1 MSYRTKIN
9 GTQIFGN
16 NECYQEWLNFI
27 KSQGIEVGEEGNY
40 EGEITDFMKALEVIE
55 QITMNKHKER
65 QERIKSSNLFEKH
78 FEKDKECIHN
88 DQKLEGLFD
97 FRSIPRNIEETDP
110 DDKFRCSLFDEELE
124 VIRYSYA
131 LLPYQF
137 YLACKD
143 KLEQERPFFTPGHL
157 NCYKLKEGETLHV
170 CAN

>member
-16 NECYQEWLNFI
+16 NECYQEWIDFI
-27 KSQGIEVGEEGNY
+27 KSQGIEVGKEGNY

-65 QERIKSSNLFEKH
+65 QERIKLSNY
-78 FEKDKECIHN
+78 
-88 DQKLEGLFD
+88 DQKLKGLFD

-110 DDKFRCSLFDEELE
+110 DDEFRCSLFDEELN
-124 VIRYSYA
+124 VILYSYA

-143 KLEQERPFFTPGHL
+143 KLEQERLFFTPGHL

>member
-16 NECYQEWLNFI
+16 NECYQEWVDFI
-27 KSQGIEVGEEGNY
+27 KSQGIEVGKEGNY

-65 QERIKSSNLFEKH
+65 QERIKSSNY
-78 FEKDKECIHN
+78 
-88 DQKLEGLFD
+88 DQKLKGLFD

-110 DDKFRCSLFDEELE
+110 DDEFRCSLFDEELN
-124 VIRYSYA
+124 VILYSYA

-143 KLEQERPFFTPGHL
+143 KLEQERLFFTPGHL